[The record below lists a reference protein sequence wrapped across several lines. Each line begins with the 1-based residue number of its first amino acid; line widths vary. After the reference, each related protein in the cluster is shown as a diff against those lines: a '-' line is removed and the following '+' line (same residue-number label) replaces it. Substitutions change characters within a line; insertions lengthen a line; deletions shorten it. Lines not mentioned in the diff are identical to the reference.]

1 MNDTTNLE
9 TTAVEEEAILPDGWT
24 GDDDFFNDDSW
35 GTGTGAAA
43 KEDDS
48 FADVLGTD
56 DSDEEK
62 PAVVTQTGEEPTTAP
77 DTVTA
82 SSENAE
88 SSAEGFGA
96 PTTESAAP
104 AAEQPSTKYR
114 FKARIDHEDV
124 DAEIDADDLPAIYQ
138 KSMATD
144 RYQAKLAKVTPL
156 MERMEH
162 MAKINGYE
170 TVEDM
175 LDAQEKFDRESAIEK
190 LMKEEGASRTLAED
204 YVDRRYARP
213 APAQS
218 APDDAGKAAEAVEA
232 KTDVQ
237 TNNPPA
243 RDFAR
248 EVQELWSMRPDLKGT
263 KIPSEVAAA
272 AADGQNLALAYFAY
286 EAKQAK
292 ATAEQLRQEN
302 NTYKQ
307 NAATA
312 AKAPVKGVSGG
323 GATNTQPEDPFLKGL
338 ESDDW

>member
-1 MNDTTNLE
+1 MNDTTTLE
-9 TTAVEEEAILPDGWT
+9 TAVNEDDAILPEGWT
-24 GDDDFFNDDSW
+24 GEADLFDLPDDDFF
-35 GTGTGAAA
+35 
-43 KEDDS
+43 
-48 FADVLGTD
+48 ADEK
-56 DSDEEK
+56 EEK
-62 PAVVTQTGEEPTTAP
+62 PAVVAQPAEEPTTAQDAAAAP
-77 DTVTA
+77 TDH
-82 SSENAE
+82 AE
-88 SSAEGFGA
+88 PSAEEYGA
-96 PTTESAAP
+96 PTTEQTNP
-104 AAEQPSTKYR
+104 AAEQPSAKKFR
-114 FKARIDHEDV
+114 FSARVDHEDQEVEV
-124 DAEIDADDLPAIYQ
+124 DENDLPTIYQ

-144 RYQAKLAKVTPL
+144 RYQAKLAKVNPL
-156 MERMEH
+156 VERMEH

-170 TVEDM
+170 SVEAM
-175 LDAQEKFDRESAIEK
+175 LDAQEAFDRENLVNK
-190 LMKEEGASRTLAED
+190 LMQEENASRTLAED
-204 YVDRRYARP
+204 YVNRHYGRP

-218 APDDAGKAAEAVEA
+218 APADPGKAAEAVEA

-243 RDFAR
+243 RDFAT

-286 EAKQAK
+286 EANQAR

-323 GATNTQPEDPFLKGL
+323 GATNTEPEDPFLKGFD
-338 ESDDW
+338 SAW